1 MRSRIELPGL
11 KCCKRLSIVIVLLV
25 LSTTCLGVIEID
37 FFGVSTCQECLEAEM
52 MIDSLKYE
60 IDEEVVLNKFML
72 SEAKNQELK
81 LKYAKVYGV
90 SESEFDLYP
99 MIFIGKDA
107 FTPSNTT
114 PDSLLESMI
123 NYSQE
128 ERDKKLEEIEAL
140 DEDVSQRITE
150 RYDQFSIFVVL
161 GAGLIDGINPC
172 AFVVLIFLVSYLYY
186 VGRGRNE
193 ILVAGFF
200 FAIGIFAAYLAMGTG
215 LLGAVGYIESISRVF
230 QLVFYPAM
238 AVFTG
243 VLAIL
248 SVVDFYRMRYKN
260 KKAILEL
267 SPGLKKK
274 THEIIRKNAR
284 AKTIWIASL
293 VAGILVSFVE
303 FMCTG
308 QVYLPTIVY
317 IINSSGVS
325 GRALGFLM
333 IYNLGFTVPII
344 AITLIAYFSSSTKK
358 IQEFMTSTQAAAK
371 IKLLMG
377 ALFVVFFVIMLN
389 ITLKTFN
396 LI

>member
-1 MRSRIELPGL
+1 MKKFLIA
-11 KCCKRLSIVIVLLV
+11 LL
-25 LSTTCLGVIEID
+25 LLFLGVLNATVVID
-37 FFGVSTCQECLEAEM
+37 FFGVSTCQECFEAEM
-52 MIDSLKYE
+52 MIESLKYE
-60 IDEEVVLNKFML
+60 VEDEVVLNKFLL
-72 SEAKNQELK
+72 SESENQELK
-81 LKYAKVYGV
+81 LKYAIVYGV
-90 SESEFDLYP
+90 DESEYDLYP

-107 FTPSNTT
+107 FTPSNLE
-114 PDSLLESMI
+114 PGALLESMQ

-128 ERDKKLEEIEAL
+128 EREAKQSEIDSL
-140 DEDVSQRITE
+140 DEDVGQRLTE
-150 RYDQFSIFVVL
+150 RYEQFGFLVVL

-193 ILVAGFF
+193 ILIAGIF

-215 LLGAVGYIESISRVF
+215 LLGAVGYIESVSRVF

-389 ITLKTFN
+389 ITLRTFN

>member
-1 MRSRIELPGL
+1 M
-11 KCCKRLSIVIVLLV
+11 KRTLFLLMVLTLACLSANASVI
-25 LSTTCLGVIEID
+25 ID
-37 FFGVSTCQECLEAEM
+37 FFGVSTCQECFEAEM
-52 MIDSLKYE
+52 MIDSLRYE
-60 IDEEVVLNKFML
+60 VEEAVVVNKFML
-72 SEAKNQELK
+72 SEAENQELK

-128 ERDKKLEEIEAL
+128 ERDKKLEEIDAL

-193 ILVAGFF
+193 ILIAGIF

-215 LLGAVGYIESISRVF
+215 LLGAVGYVESVSRVF

>member
-1 MRSRIELPGL
+1 MVLTL
-11 KCCKRLSIVIVLLV
+11 ACLSANASVI
-25 LSTTCLGVIEID
+25 ID
-37 FFGVSTCQECLEAEM
+37 FFGVSTCQECFEAEM
-52 MIDSLKYE
+52 MIDSLRYE
-60 IDEEVVLNKFML
+60 VEEAVVVNKFML
-72 SEAKNQELK
+72 SEAENQELK

-128 ERDKKLEEIEAL
+128 ERDKKLEEIDAL

-193 ILVAGFF
+193 ILIAGIF

-215 LLGAVGYIESISRVF
+215 LLGAVGYVESVSRVF

>member
-1 MRSRIELPGL
+1 MSKIAFGRWLAILAVL
-11 KCCKRLSIVIVLLV
+11 TFLSANCV
-25 LSTTCLGVIEID
+25 GAIEID
-37 FFGVSTCQECLEAEM
+37 FFGVATCQECFEAEM
-52 MIDSLKYE
+52 MIESLKYE
-60 IDEEVVLNKFML
+60 VEDEVVLNKFML
-72 SEAKNQELK
+72 SEAENQELK

-90 SESEFDLYP
+90 SESELDLYP

-107 FTPSNTT
+107 FTPLNTT
-114 PDSLLESMI
+114 PDSVLESMI

-128 ERDKKLEEIEAL
+128 ERETKLREIEAL
-140 DEDVSQRITE
+140 GDDVTHRLND
-150 RYDQFSIFVVL
+150 RYEQFSLFVVL

-193 ILVAGFF
+193 ILVAGIF
-200 FAIGIFAAYLAMGTG
+200 FAVGIFAAYLAMGTG
-215 LLGAVGYIESISRVF
+215 LLGAVGYVESISKVF
-230 QLVFYPAM
+230 QLIFYPAM
-238 AVFTG
+238 AIFTG
-243 VLAIL
+243 LLAVL
-248 SVVDFYRMRYKN
+248 SVVDFYRMRYRN

-267 SPGLKKK
+267 TPGLKKK

-293 VAGILVSFVE
+293 VTGILVSFVE

-317 IINSSGVS
+317 IINSSGVT
-325 GRALGFLM
+325 GRALGFLVA
-333 IYNLGFTVPII
+333 YNLGFIVPII
-344 AITLIAYFSSSTKK
+344 AITLTAYFSSSTKR

-377 ALFVVFFVIMLN
+377 ALFTVFFVIMLN
-389 ITLKTFN
+389 ITLKTFS

>member
-1 MRSRIELPGL
+1 MKKFLIA
-11 KCCKRLSIVIVLLV
+11 LL
-25 LSTTCLGVIEID
+25 LLFLGVLNATVVID
-37 FFGVSTCQECLEAEM
+37 FFGVSTCQECFEAEM
-52 MIDSLKYE
+52 MIESLKYE
-60 IDEEVVLNKFML
+60 IEDEVVLNKFLL
-72 SEAKNQELK
+72 SESENQELK
-81 LKYAKVYGV
+81 LKYAIVYGV
-90 SESEFDLYP
+90 DESEYDLYP

-107 FTPSNTT
+107 FTPSNLE
-114 PDSLLESMI
+114 PGALLESME

-128 ERDKKLEEIEAL
+128 EREAKQSEIDSL
-140 DEDVSQRITE
+140 DEDVGQRLTE
-150 RYDQFSIFVVL
+150 RYEQFGFLVVL

-193 ILVAGFF
+193 ILIAGIF
-200 FAIGIFAAYLAMGTG
+200 FAVGIFAAYLAMGTG
-215 LLGAVGYIESISRVF
+215 LLGAVGYIESVSRVF

-377 ALFVVFFVIMLN
+377 ALFVVFFVIMVN
-389 ITLKTFN
+389 ITLRTFN

>member
-11 KCCKRLSIVIVLLV
+11 KCRKRLSIVIVLLV

-72 SEAKNQELK
+72 SEAENQELK

-150 RYDQFSIFVVL
+150 RYEQFSIFVVL

-193 ILVAGFF
+193 ILIAGIF

-215 LLGAVGYIESISRVF
+215 LLGAVGYVESVSRVF

>member
-1 MRSRIELPGL
+1 MKKFLIA
-11 KCCKRLSIVIVLLV
+11 LL
-25 LSTTCLGVIEID
+25 LLFLGALNATVVID
-37 FFGVSTCQECLEAEM
+37 FFGVSTCQECFEAEM
-52 MIDSLKYE
+52 MIESLKYE
-60 IDEEVVLNKFML
+60 IEDEVVLNKFLL
-72 SEAKNQELK
+72 SESENQELK
-81 LKYAKVYGV
+81 LKYAIVYGV
-90 SESEFDLYP
+90 DESEYDLYP

-107 FTPSNTT
+107 FTPSNLE
-114 PDSLLESMI
+114 PGALLESME

-128 ERDKKLEEIEAL
+128 EREAKQSEIDSL
-140 DEDVSQRITE
+140 DEDVGQRLTE
-150 RYDQFSIFVVL
+150 RYEQFGFLVVL

-193 ILVAGFF
+193 ILIAGIF
-200 FAIGIFAAYLAMGTG
+200 FAVGIFAAYLAMGTG

-243 VLAIL
+243 ILAIL

-317 IINSSGVS
+317 IINSAGVS

-377 ALFVVFFVIMLN
+377 ALFVVFFVIMVN
-389 ITLKTFN
+389 ITLRTFN